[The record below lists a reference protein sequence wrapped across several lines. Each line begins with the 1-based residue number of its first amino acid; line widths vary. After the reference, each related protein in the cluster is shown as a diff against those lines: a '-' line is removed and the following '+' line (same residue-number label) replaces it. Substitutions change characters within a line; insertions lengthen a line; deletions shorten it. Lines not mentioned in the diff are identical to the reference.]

1 MDWGFGYISICD
13 GWFGW
18 FGLQVKSLRVF
29 ADLGG
34 GWGGGR
40 WGGWV
45 ERSGWW
51 EKGGGGKRVTDD
63 LGDIVYSRFFIF
75 L

>member
-1 MDWGFGYISICD
+1 M
-13 GWFGW
+13 
-18 FGLQVKSLRVF
+18 KSSRVF
-29 ADLGG
+29 ADLGEV
-34 GWGGGR
+34 GGGGGDLG
-40 WGGWV
+40 GGWV

-51 EKGGGGKRVTDD
+51 EKGGGGGERVTDD